1 MEKGLAE
8 INVSDS
14 DELRIKKINSNFKNL
29 ITGATPVGAIST
41 VGGGYN
47 RVISSVGNSLSQNN
61 YFAGSLSNYLITSK
75 YITAESIGADKLT
88 AVYADINLANIS
100 EAAITK
106 AMINEA
112 LIESATIDIG
122 DILKLKSI
130 YIDAANISAGTITA
144 DKIKLNGSNVEITGS
159 TFDWGEWAK
168 KQNSLFFMINKL
180 INGGN
185 EEIVNAILNAGAT
198 LQEQKKLADAFNTG
212 LDGSLIIPGTLM
224 ASAVKAEDLVAF
236 GATIGGFEIDKKQP
250 DGSVKRGLYG
260 YYGNT
265 GTFEMRPE
273 GYFRAGTATRYIEV
287 NPPANAVNIVCDTTS
302 IKEDMTIADTWKWD
316 FSINDGSMNLMYIG
330 A

>member
-260 YYGNT
+260 
-265 GTFEMRPE
+265 
-273 GYFRAGTATRYIEV
+273 
-287 NPPANAVNIVCDTTS
+287 
-302 IKEDMTIADTWKWD
+302 
-316 FSINDGSMNLMYIG
+316 
-330 A
+330 